1 MKRSKTGSV
10 EHSKTYA
17 DRYMEW
23 IARVMVAPAAVLLFG
38 WVFVFTAYVISRQ
51 VLGGSFLFVE
61 EYTMF
66 WLVVV
71 GYFGILYTFVTGHH
85 VVVEFGVRALPPR
98 AARMVTILTNLLACA
113 VAFYMTWRGIELF
126 QREFAR
132 RTVTTSGL
140 QTPFWPFILLMV
152 IAVGLFAVAIVLDT
166 WRHAT
171 GQGRHPDLSRE
182 PDEET
187 EPVERTSLK

>member
-1 MKRSKTGSV
+1 MKRSETGPV
-10 EHSKTYA
+10 EHSKTWI

-23 IARVMVAPAAVLLFG
+23 IARVTVAPAAVLLFG

-51 VLGGSFLFVE
+51 VFGGSFLFVE

-71 GYFGILYTFVTGHH
+71 GYFGILYAFVTGRH
-85 VVVEFGVRALPPR
+85 VVVEFGVRALPRR
-98 AARMVTILTNLLACA
+98 AARVVTVLTNLIACA
-113 VAFYMTWRGIELF
+113 VACYMTWRGIELF
-126 QREFAR
+126 QREFTR

-140 QTPFWPFILLMV
+140 QTPFWPFILLMA
-152 IAVGLFAVAIVLDT
+152 IAVGLLAVAIVLDT

-171 GQGRHPDLSRE
+171 GRDRHPDLLRE
-182 PDEET
+182 LDEEA
-187 EPVERTSLK
+187 EPVERTALK